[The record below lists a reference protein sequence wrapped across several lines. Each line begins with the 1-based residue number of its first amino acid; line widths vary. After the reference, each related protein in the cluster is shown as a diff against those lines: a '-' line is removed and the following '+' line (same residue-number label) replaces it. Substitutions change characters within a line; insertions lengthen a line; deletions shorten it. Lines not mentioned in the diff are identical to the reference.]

1 MMKFLNELGM
11 KQERFL
17 LHYDNQS
24 AIHLAKNV
32 AYHSRTKHIQRR
44 YHWLRDKVDD
54 EEFTLVKIHI
64 DDNGS
69 DMLTKSLQMDRLKV

>member
-1 MMKFLNELGM
+1 M
-11 KQERFL
+11 
-17 LHYDNQS
+17 
-24 AIHLAKNV
+24 
-32 AYHSRTKHIQRR
+32 
-44 YHWLRDKVDD
+44 RDKVDD